1 MGNNQSKKISNS
13 LFLEKKNNRTMYNMH
28 NKIRIKEPCESNIID
43 HLFALFN

>member
-28 NKIRIKEPCESNIID
+28 NKIRIKSGAIQGEFGEKKFIKP
-43 HLFALFN
+43 